1 MSEAKKNCN
10 GLTKNHFSGSLTRSN
25 STKKGEFLDKVD
37 NKYEKNAY
45 FYSYFSS
52 INSAKISR
60 RKKSC
65 PKLRSYTFEREHDW
79 EMSQTNNYIK
89 YDDTVLQETNS
100 IFQNKINMN
109 GKPKFI
115 NDKIKVIPK
124 KLKKK
129 GVQESSKEVR
139 IDKNKGIKLS
149 EENKFDIKINYPDFI
164 NRIGISKEAQIFQV
178 IDEINEEL
186 KKEPCNPDE
195 LIPKIKLLY
204 EVSPIIDPLNISD
217 PLLNTDDFDIFRKN
231 TEKNFVFQI
240 NLCNLLSII
249 NLLYI
254 IIEDQNK
261 FIECLDKLG
270 LNFSFV
276 KRYAIPTNKEIDLVL
291 LAPESSKLY
300 NYISTYGKELF
311 SKDSTYY
318 KTAEIF
324 SNSQDKQ
331 LSDEGY
337 YFEQYSSMNLLNKI
351 GEENYQINPKMLYYL
366 KPEGTTKLKSKHL
379 IKKPESYE
387 FSETYKKA
395 DGTTFEGYNEI
406 DICFTLSKNI
416 EIKENENLS
425 TLKYSSEEE
434 EVIQGPILLEK
445 DMRYITEIKSNIKD
459 IVSKKSL
466 ADIKKKYNRF
476 NEAFENI
483 EKVQNIKTHNKKST
497 LLLLSDKSIIEV
509 KNQIKSNHLNEN
521 FIYSNPQVG
530 MSFIFE
536 LNDKINYIN
545 RKTSIEIATL
555 KENNLEKNNQI
566 ATFQTKIQNN
576 EKEITAL
583 QTKIQNNEKE
593 ITALQTKIDNNE
605 IENANLKNEMMHM
618 NFDKYDIKKETLK
631 HFNFIKPDLLTESL
645 LKKSSVSDNI
655 MNSLGDLYSCFYSI
669 SKSYLDIMRFQG
681 KKTLYEDIKP
691 FIGKRLET
699 VEEVEQWKGIYEK
712 ISTKS
717 KKNSTFSK
725 YYQALLKFL
734 FGEKYVSDN
743 LTSIDKDILS
753 EEKSDKREMVKKLIL
768 FLEVCEENDSI
779 TSIEQKFQS
788 VVFYI
793 CIKLE
798 IVNVMI
804 NIFAKKKAMDV
815 MFTELISCINQENV
829 YF

>member
-231 TEKNFVFQI
+231 SEKNFVFQI

-276 KRYAIPTNKEIDLVL
+276 KRHAIPTNKEIDLVL

-300 NYISTYGKELF
+300 NYISTYGKDLF

-318 KTAEIF
+318 EKAEIF

-337 YFEQYSSMNLLNKI
+337 YFEQYSSMHLLNKI

-366 KPEGTTKLKSKHL
+366 KPEAATKLKSKHL
-379 IKKPESYE
+379 IKMPESYK
-387 FSETYKKA
+387 FSKTYKKA
-395 DGTTFEGYNEI
+395 DGTKFEGYNEI

-425 TLKYSSEEE
+425 TLKYSSEEK
-434 EVIQGPILLEK
+434 EVIQGPIILEK

-459 IVSKKSL
+459 IVSEKSL
-466 ADIKKKYNRF
+466 AEIKKKYNRF

-483 EKVQNIKTHNKKST
+483 EKVQNIKTHNKKSS

-545 RKTSIEIATL
+545 KKTSIEIATL
-555 KENNLEKNNQI
+555 KENDLEKNNQI
-566 ATFQTKIQNN
+566 AALQKKIQNN
-576 EKEITAL
+576 EKEI
-583 QTKIQNNEKE
+583 
-593 ITALQTKIDNNE
+593 
-605 IENANLKNEMMHM
+605 MHM
-618 NFDKYDIKKETLK
+618 KFDKYDIRKETLK

-691 FIGKRLET
+691 FIGKHLVT
-699 VEEVEQWKGIYEK
+699 VEEVEQWKGIYKK

-725 YYQALLKFL
+725 YYQALLEFL
-734 FGEKYVSDN
+734 FGKKYVSDN

-798 IVNVMI
+798 IVNVMR
-804 NIFAKKKAMDV
+804 NIFATKKTMDI

-829 YF
+829 NF

>member
-100 IFQNKINMN
+100 IFKNKINMN

-124 KLKKK
+124 KLKKT
-129 GVQESSKEVR
+129 GVQESSKEVK

-195 LIPKIKLLY
+195 LIPKINLLY

-300 NYISTYGKELF
+300 NYISTYGKDLF

-318 KTAEIF
+318 K
-324 SNSQDKQ
+324 NSF
-331 LSDEGY
+331 LI
-337 YFEQYSSMNLLNKI
+337 LW
-351 GEENYQINPKMLYYL
+351 
-366 KPEGTTKLKSKHL
+366 KLKYML
-379 IKKPESYE
+379 GRVL
-387 FSETYKKA
+387 F
-395 DGTTFEGYNEI
+395 
-406 DICFTLSKNI
+406 
-416 EIKENENLS
+416 
-425 TLKYSSEEE
+425 
-434 EVIQGPILLEK
+434 
-445 DMRYITEIKSNIKD
+445 
-459 IVSKKSL
+459 
-466 ADIKKKYNRF
+466 
-476 NEAFENI
+476 
-483 EKVQNIKTHNKKST
+483 HN
-497 LLLLSDKSIIEV
+497 
-509 KNQIKSNHLNEN
+509 
-521 FIYSNPQVG
+521 
-530 MSFIFE
+530 
-536 LNDKINYIN
+536 
-545 RKTSIEIATL
+545 
-555 KENNLEKNNQI
+555 
-566 ATFQTKIQNN
+566 
-576 EKEITAL
+576 
-583 QTKIQNNEKE
+583 
-593 ITALQTKIDNNE
+593 
-605 IENANLKNEMMHM
+605 
-618 NFDKYDIKKETLK
+618 
-631 HFNFIKPDLLTESL
+631 
-645 LKKSSVSDNI
+645 
-655 MNSLGDLYSCFYSI
+655 
-669 SKSYLDIMRFQG
+669 
-681 KKTLYEDIKP
+681 
-691 FIGKRLET
+691 
-699 VEEVEQWKGIYEK
+699 
-712 ISTKS
+712 
-717 KKNSTFSK
+717 
-725 YYQALLKFL
+725 
-734 FGEKYVSDN
+734 
-743 LTSIDKDILS
+743 
-753 EEKSDKREMVKKLIL
+753 
-768 FLEVCEENDSI
+768 
-779 TSIEQKFQS
+779 
-788 VVFYI
+788 
-793 CIKLE
+793 
-798 IVNVMI
+798 
-804 NIFAKKKAMDV
+804 
-815 MFTELISCINQENV
+815 
-829 YF
+829 

>member
-300 NYISTYGKELF
+300 NYISTYGKDLF

-366 KPEGTTKLKSKHL
+366 KPEATAELKSKHL

-387 FSETYKKA
+387 FSETYEKA

-466 ADIKKKYNRF
+466 AEIKKKYNRF

-545 RKTSIEIATL
+545 YINKKTSIEIATL

-566 ATFQTKIQNN
+566 TAFQTKIQNN

-583 QTKIQNNEKE
+583 QTKIQNNE
-593 ITALQTKIDNNE
+593 

-618 NFDKYDIKKETLK
+618 KFDKYDIKKETLK

-669 SKSYLDIMRFQG
+669 SKSYLDIIISFTF
-681 KKTLYEDIKP
+681 KK
-691 FIGKRLET
+691 
-699 VEEVEQWKGIYEK
+699 
-712 ISTKS
+712 
-717 KKNSTFSK
+717 
-725 YYQALLKFL
+725 
-734 FGEKYVSDN
+734 
-743 LTSIDKDILS
+743 
-753 EEKSDKREMVKKLIL
+753 KKL
-768 FLEVCEENDSI
+768 D
-779 TSIEQKFQS
+779 
-788 VVFYI
+788 
-793 CIKLE
+793 
-798 IVNVMI
+798 
-804 NIFAKKKAMDV
+804 
-815 MFTELISCINQENV
+815 
-829 YF
+829 